1 VTRFFL
7 VDPNDPVR
15 RCCPGH
21 DSLDQLT
28 RHLMHEFD
36 QLTPIDVARE
46 VARATAAAAWVGLV
60 EYELL
65 IIELIAR
72 VHLELQIGRRV
83 ESRDIDPQHHSRRL
97 QPAGSFG

>member
-1 VTRFFL
+1 M

-15 RCCPGH
+15 RCCPSH

-28 RHLMHEFD
+28 HHLMHEFD

-60 EYELL
+60 EDELL

-72 VHLELQIGRRV
+72 VHLELQIGRRGDV
-83 ESRDIDPQHHSRRL
+83 ARLDPQHHSRRL
-97 QPAGSFG
+97 QPAGSSG

>member
-1 VTRFFL
+1 L
-7 VDPNDPVR
+7 IDPNDPVR
-15 RCCPGH
+15 RCCPTH

-28 RHLMHEFD
+28 HHLMHEFD

-46 VARATAAAAWVGLV
+46 VARATAAAAWIGLV
-60 EYELL
+60 EDELL

-83 ESRDIDPQHHSRRL
+83 DVARLDPQHHSRRL
-97 QPAGSFG
+97 QPAGLSG